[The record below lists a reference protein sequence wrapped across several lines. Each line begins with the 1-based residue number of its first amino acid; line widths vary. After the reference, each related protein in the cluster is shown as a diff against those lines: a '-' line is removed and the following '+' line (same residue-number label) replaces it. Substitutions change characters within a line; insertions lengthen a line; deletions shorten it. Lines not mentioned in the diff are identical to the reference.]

1 MSTVT
6 TELSIGE
13 LIDKIT
19 ILDIKMARID
29 DPAQLANVGTE
40 LEALCRTREAHVTHS
55 PDLDDMTAALKAVN
69 EVLWDIENSVR
80 DHERRNV
87 FDDRFIEQ
95 VRSVYRENDKRS
107 ALKRRIDELTG
118 SRIVEKKSYTKY

>member
-1 MSTVT
+1 MTTVT
-6 TELSIGE
+6 TEISIGE

-19 ILDIKMARID
+19 ILDIKMARLD
-29 DPAQLANVGTE
+29 DPAQLANIRTE
-40 LEALCRTREAHVTHS
+40 LEALCRTRDAQVAHS
-55 PDLDDMTAALKAVN
+55 PDLDHMTAALKAVN
-69 EVLWDIENSVR
+69 EVLWDIEDGVR

-107 ALKRRIDELTG
+107 ALKRRINELTG
-118 SRIVEKKSYTKY
+118 SRIVEEKSYTGY

>member
-1 MSTVT
+1 MTSVT
-6 TELSIGE
+6 AEISIGA

-19 ILDIKMARID
+19 ILDIKMARLN
-29 DPAQLANVGTE
+29 DPAQLANVRAE
-40 LEALCRTREAHVTHS
+40 LDSLRQARDAHVVPS
-55 PDLDDMTAALKAVN
+55 PDLDDLTAALKVVN
-69 EVLWDIENSVR
+69 EALWDIENGVR

-107 ALKRRIDELTG
+107 ALKRRINELTG
-118 SRIVEKKSYTKY
+118 SRIVEEKSYTKY